1 MFQFELFFRSEIA
14 HFCIRRQ
21 FFLSRKISKMNVLP
35 IPLFF
40 YLLNCDKIVLMCCNN
55 NPELSPDSYHF
66 RSQRSNISSLDK
78 KENFTPLDE
87 PPWRRAKILK
97 DELFRR
103 YSSIVRPSINQSETV
118 NVWLNI
124 KLKQL
129 VKVDIKD
136 EQARF

>member
-1 MFQFELFFRSEIA
+1 
-14 HFCIRRQ
+14 
-21 FFLSRKISKMNVLP
+21 
-35 IPLFF
+35 
-40 YLLNCDKIVLMCCNN
+40 MCCNN

-66 RSQRSNISSLDK
+66 QSQRSNISSLDK
-78 KENFTPLDE
+78 KENFTPLDD
-87 PPWRRAKILK
+87 PPCIRAKILK

-103 YSSIVRPSINQSETV
+103 YSSIVRPRINQSETV